1 MPVKTN
7 ILRLLLAGSLLFQ
20 YGTVYGLSI
29 ISGNVDLSCNVD
41 IKIQKFHCVYRLV
54 SPEPVTNITANSGNL
69 SFTVS
74 KIENYPWTD
83 ASTAI
88 LFLVDTSDPAREN
101 VIIENKKDIKKILAS
116 VKSHQQIGLASF
128 DNTLRLEAP
137 PGSSNEQIINS
148 LEKLHATGKTT
159 ELYRSVLSAIYLLK
173 NIEADRK
180 TIYLF
185 SDGLAEDKAY
195 FHNDVVKAAKEAEI
209 VITSMGYPRS
219 VSQSV
224 GLQTIRRLS
233 EETGGVFIESDS
245 HYDIAD
251 TILQN
256 LFTSIDNG
264 ARFDIDISKLF
275 SMAPGSDHNVNLNIW
290 TGSNNYRVR
299 IPFSV
304 PVTETTKPKTEIQ
317 PAPAGVK
324 PPARTIQVIT
334 KETPVK
340 PLNPWFWYGIPAFL
354 IIVLVVT
361 LVVFLVITY
370 KQGRKKTASDA
381 GFSEFKP
388 YAYLVLQ
395 DETKKRYSI
404 TRTTWRIGRG
414 KDNEMT
420 LNDSS
425 VSRRHAEIHREK
437 GDIFTLYDL
446 DSLNGVYVNNNKV
459 SKVILHEGDI
469 IEIGDINFRFTLLS
483 SEYTMEEST
492 IMQNTRAPITH

>member
-1 MPVKTN
+1 MT
-7 ILRLLLAGSLLFQ
+7 LLLAVSLLFQ
-20 YGTVYGLSI
+20 PGSAYGLSD
-29 ISGNVDLSCNVD
+29 ISDNVDLSCNVD
-41 IKIQKFHCVYRLV
+41 IKNKKLHCNYRLV
-54 SPEPVTNITANSGNL
+54 KPEPVSNITANSGNL
-69 SFTVS
+69 SFDVS
-74 KIENYPWTD
+74 KIENYPWSD
-83 ASTAI
+83 AITAI
-88 LFLVDTSDPAREN
+88 LFLIDTSDPAREN

-116 VKSHQQIGLASF
+116 VKGHQRIGLASF

-137 PGSSNEQIINS
+137 PGSSNERIINS
-148 LEKLHATGKTT
+148 LEKLHAIGKTT

-180 TIYLF
+180 IIYLF

-195 FHNDVVKAAKEAEI
+195 YHNDVVNAAKEAGI

-251 TILQN
+251 TILQD
-256 LFTSIDNG
+256 LFTGIDNG
-264 ARFDIDISKLF
+264 ARFDVDISKLF
-275 SMAPGSDHNVNLNIW
+275 LMGPGSGHSVNLIIE
-290 TGSNNYRVR
+290 TGNNNYQVQ

-304 PVTETTKPKTEIQ
+304 PEAEAGKPKIEKQ
-317 PAPAGVK
+317 PAPADTK

-334 KETPVK
+334 KESPVK
-340 PLNPWFWYGIPAFL
+340 PLNPWFWYGIPVFL
-354 IIVLVVT
+354 IIVLIIT
-361 LVVFLVITY
+361 LVVFLAITY
-370 KQGRKKTASDA
+370 KQGRKKPVSGA
-381 GFSEFKP
+381 GFAEFKP

-395 DETKKRYSI
+395 DETKKRYPI

-469 IEIGDINFRFTLLS
+469 IEIGDINLRFTLLS
-483 SEYTMEEST
+483 AEYTMEEST

>member
-1 MPVKTN
+1 MPGKIN
-7 ILRLLLAGSLLFQ
+7 IFNLLLAVCLLLDS
-20 YGTVYGLSI
+20 GLVSGYTE
-29 ISGNVDLSCNVD
+29 ISDKIDFTCNTDL
-41 IKIQKFHCVYRLV
+41 KIQKLNCNYRLV
-54 SPEPVTNITANSGNL
+54 IPEPVSNITANSGKL
-69 SFTVS
+69 SLAVS
-74 KIENYPWTD
+74 KTEDYPWNG
-83 ASTAI
+83 AITAI
-88 LFLVDTSDPAREN
+88 LFLIDTSDPAREN

-116 VKSHQQIGLASF
+116 VKEHQRIGLASF
-128 DNTLRLEAP
+128 DSTLRLEAP
-137 PGSSNEQIINS
+137 PGTSNEQILNS

-159 ELYRSVLSAIYLLK
+159 ELYRSVLSAIYVLK

-180 TIYLF
+180 IIYLF

-195 FHNDVVKAAKEAEI
+195 YHNDVVNAAKEAGI

-233 EETGGVFIESDS
+233 EETGGVFIESNN
-245 HYDIAD
+245 HYDIPD
-251 TILQN
+251 TVLQN
-256 LFTSIDNG
+256 LFNGIENG
-264 ARFDIDISKLF
+264 ARFDIDISKLL
-275 SMAPGSDHNVNLNIW
+275 SMNPGSEHNINLTIGTSGNK
-290 TGSNNYRVR
+290 YQVQV
-299 IPFSV
+299 PLSV
-304 PVTETTKPKTEIQ
+304 PVTETEKPKVETQ
-317 PAPAGVK
+317 VTTPVTK

-334 KETPVK
+334 RESPVK
-340 PLNPWFWYGIPAFL
+340 PLNPWIWYGIPALL
-354 IIVLVVT
+354 IIVLIIT

-370 KQGRKKTASDA
+370 RQGRKKPASATAISD
-381 GFSEFKP
+381 FKP

-469 IEIGDINFRFTLLS
+469 IEIGDINLRFTLLS
-483 SEYTMEEST
+483 AEYTMEEST

>member
-1 MPVKTN
+1 MT
-7 ILRLLLAGSLLFQ
+7 LLLAVSLLFQ
-20 YGTVYGLSI
+20 PWSAFGLSD
-29 ISGNVDLSCNVD
+29 ISDNVDLSCNIENKV
-41 IKIQKFHCVYRLV
+41 QKLHCNYRLV
-54 SPEPVTNITANSGNL
+54 KPEPVSSITANTGKL
-69 SFTVS
+69 SFAVS
-74 KIENYPWTD
+74 KIENYPWNGAT
-83 ASTAI
+83 TAI

-101 VIIENKKDIKKILAS
+101 VIIENRKDIKKILAS
-116 VKSHQQIGLASF
+116 VKGHQQVGLASF

-137 PGSSNEQIINS
+137 LGSSNEQITSS
-148 LEKLHATGKTT
+148 LEKLHAIGKTT
-159 ELYRSVLSAIYLLK
+159 ELYRSVLSAIFLLK
-173 NIEADRK
+173 NTEADRK
-180 TIYLF
+180 IIYLF

-195 FHNDVVKAAKEAEI
+195 YHNDVVKAAKEAGI

-233 EETGGVFIESDS
+233 EETGGVFIESDN
-245 HYDIAD
+245 HYDITD

-256 LFTSIDNG
+256 LFNGIDNG

-275 SMAPGSDHNVNLNIW
+275 SMEPGSDHSINVVIEA
-290 TGSNNYRVR
+290 GSNNYQVH
-299 IPFSV
+299 IPFTV
-304 PVTETTKPKTEIQ
+304 PVTETGKAKMEKQ
-317 PAPAGVK
+317 PTPAGAK

-334 KETPVK
+334 KESAVK

-354 IIVLVVT
+354 IIVLIVT

-370 KQGRKKTASDA
+370 KQGRKKPAS
-381 GFSEFKP
+381 GTSFTEFKP

-395 DETKKRYSI
+395 DETKKRYPI

-483 SEYTMEEST
+483 AEYTMEEST